1 MGQLRN
7 DRNAVPSWRP
17 ASKGRPG
24 EAPGERWPER
34 SNNLFVPMV
43 KEKYPA
49 FMDWNTCAIIW
60 LYVIINVC
68 IMYIFAYTSCGLY
81 ANGECLWW
89 HRYGSL
95 PELVAEQIELWKSRR
110 KDEKFT
116 SWTPISW
123 PFAAISEGKILLI
136 CPDMS
141 GTSSL
146 NQALVDISGTSST
159 TNPRVIGID
168 LIEHPY
174 YSRSESTT
182 RYPPT
187 GQSGDHWC
195 KIPWRTLEY
204 RRWVWVESH
213 RDVEGSR
220 GVAPPTTMNRIKLT
234 KLETSTVT
242 AKITRNRWRWNHGW
256 LYTSNWDMMDIYW
269 SHGPSIMMNKQ
280 SI

>member
-1 MGQLRN
+1 MYVFCIFLHILNADYMQMGNVFGDTATDHYRTCCWTDWALEITE
-7 DRNAVPSWRP
+7 
-17 ASKGRPG
+17 K
-24 EAPGERWPER
+24 RWKVHV
-34 SNNLFVPMV
+34 LDTQIL
-43 KEKYPA
+43 A
-49 FMDWNTCAIIW
+49 FCCHLGGKD
-60 LYVIINVC
+60 
-68 IMYIFAYTSCGLY
+68 
-81 ANGECLWW
+81 
-89 HRYGSL
+89 
-95 PELVAEQIELWKSRR
+95 LV
-110 KDEKFT
+110 
-116 SWTPISW
+116 
-123 PFAAISEGKILLI
+123 
-136 CPDMS
+136 DMS

-159 TNPRVIGID
+159 TNPRVIGIE

-187 GQSGDHWC
+187 RQSGDHWC

-204 RRWVWVESH
+204 LRWVWVESH

-220 GVAPPTTMNRIKLT
+220 GGQLHHQQRSIIYRIKLT

-269 SHGPSIMMNKQ
+269 SHEPSIMMNKQ